1 MSFILDALKRSDAER
16 QQQGSTEFASVP
28 TSSQSPRAGR
38 WIWLLVILLA
48 VNLVVLLGVLLR
60 PDEQPAA
67 PVTATSPPADDLAKP
82 AQQATDDSANFTEQV
97 ATLRQ
102 NRGDTPPVAGA
113 TSPARQAADG
123 SANFAEQV
131 AAIRQGRSDTTPVAD
146 VTPSANT
153 TQRTIVAPQRSRG
166 SQSAAVATIDELR
179 LDGSLQV
186 AELHLDLHV
195 YSEAPSERFV
205 FINTIKYREQSKLA
219 EGPVVMEITTTG
231 VILNYQGQTFLLP
244 RE

>member
-16 QQQGSTEFASVP
+16 QQQGSTEFSSVP
-28 TSSQSPRAGR
+28 TSAQSPRAGR

-48 VNLVVLLGVLLR
+48 INLVVLLGVLLR

-82 AQQATDDSANFTEQV
+82 A
-97 ATLRQ
+97 
-102 NRGDTPPVAGA
+102 
-113 TSPARQAADG
+113 SPARQATDE

-131 AAIRQGRSDTTPVAD
+131 AAIRQGRGDTTPVAD
-146 VTPSANT
+146 VTPPANT
-153 TQRTIVAPQRSRG
+153 TQRTIVAPQRSRA

-179 LDGSLQV
+179 LDGSLQL

-195 YSEAPSERFV
+195 YSEVSSERFV
-205 FINTIKYREQSKLA
+205 FINTIKHREQSKLP